1 MNGQEEKVYYDQS
14 EKIPYPGDLYKV
26 ALDLLIWSNQFLQKE
41 LPKPNFAQ
49 ALPETPSKRPEKVHS
64 VIIWRIYNQ

>member
-26 ALDLLIWSNQFLQKE
+26 ALDLLIWSN
-41 LPKPNFAQ
+41 
-49 ALPETPSKRPEKVHS
+49 
-64 VIIWRIYNQ
+64 